1 MTHDVAAITKGLR
14 EAQKRCVLAFV
25 GEFYWRTDMQG
36 MVVEDLG
43 LAFPVF
49 DRASKSLGHR
59 LNDKGLAVRAHLQAM
74 NETSP
79 APTEQED

>member
-1 MTHDVAAITKGLR
+1 MTQDVAAIAKGMR

-49 DRASKSLGHR
+49 DRDSKSFGHR
-59 LNDKGLAVRAHLQAM
+59 LNYKGLAVRAYLQAM
-74 NETSP
+74 NEVGP
-79 APTEQED
+79 APAEQED